1 MPRRFFIGT
10 WGVLMLVALRLTI
23 GWHFFNEGLSHAS
36 DPNWSADGFFRGAQG
51 PLAPFYH
58 ALIPDYE
65 FHRWDAYI
73 LSPRR
78 IRAPT
83 VPPWTG
89 QQTPSPLSPR
99 NPISNGS
106 KK

>member
-73 LSPRR
+73 LSPRQDPN
-78 IRAPT
+78 AKG
-83 VPPWTG
+83 VDE
-89 QQTPSPLSPR
+89 PSR
-99 NPISNGS
+99 RQAT
-106 KK
+106 